1 MDENNIDALEGAA
14 LPRSRVFVLL
24 DGTFVVRWS
33 ENRVQELESGYYRTF
48 ERRDFGAPITDY
60 ELSQLKSVGLV
71 KDYDR
76 ETVWLLALPE
86 RSVRSML
93 APWEQ
98 GRVRSYYVNT
108 TLPGSVLRDVQDLLD
123 EIGLGDNFTARVRD
137 DFVVLWGSK
146 GISFH
151 KFDDAE
157 KARAMLV
164 TKAPEAFSNAVV
176 AFVETTRRD

>member
-1 MDENNIDALEGAA
+1 MDEHNIDEFEDVA

-33 ENRVQELESGYYRTF
+33 ENRVQELESGYYRSF

-71 KDYDR
+71 EEYDKEMVR
-76 ETVWLLALPE
+76 LRALPE
-86 RSVRSML
+86 RGSYSMR

-98 GRVRSYYVNT
+98 NRVRSYYVNT
-108 TLPGSVLRDVQDLLD
+108 TLPGLVLRDVQDLLD

-137 DFVVLWGSK
+137 DFVVLWGNK

-157 KARAMLV
+157 KARALLIS
-164 TKAPEAFSNAVV
+164 KAPEAFNNAVV